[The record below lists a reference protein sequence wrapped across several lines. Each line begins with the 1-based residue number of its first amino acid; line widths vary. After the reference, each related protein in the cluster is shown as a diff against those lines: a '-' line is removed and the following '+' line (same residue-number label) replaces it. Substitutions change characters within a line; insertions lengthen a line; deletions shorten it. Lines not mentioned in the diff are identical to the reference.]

1 MLVGDNYGPPV
12 DVWALGCIFA
22 EMLAGR
28 PLFPGKN
35 HHDQLW
41 LILKCLGTMTER
53 QLELL
58 DSDPQFAC
66 FRLPTQ
72 SEIEPLEHR
81 WAGAGRGQRGGT
93 PHRGDATT
101 DTLLSRHT
109 VGLPAGPGA

>member
-22 EMLAGR
+22 EMLVGR

-58 DSDPQFAC
+58 DADPQFAC

-72 SEIEPLEHR
+72 SEIEPLE
-81 WAGAGRGQRGGT
+81 AK
-93 PHRGDATT
+93 
-101 DTLLSRHT
+101 
-109 VGLPAGPGA
+109 